1 MQSEVDQ
8 MNMMQID
15 GLKIYKGSA
24 FSDSRGKF
32 SRVFDSHWF
41 SSIGFTP
48 MQINVSSN
56 PYKRTLRGM
65 HFQVDGE
72 PENKLMTLLSGVVF
86 LSIVDLRPKSIS
98 YLNVFTREVS
108 SEELESIYIPAGC
121 AAGWISLS
129 NDVHIHYVMSSRF
142 ELNNYDGFRFDDS
155 FFSIPWPVKP
165 EIISDQDRNWPI
177 FKERS

>member
-1 MQSEVDQ
+1 
-8 MNMMQID
+8 MMQIN

-32 SRVFDSHWF
+32 SRVFDSDWF
-41 SSIGFTP
+41 SSIGFIP

-56 PYKRTLRGM
+56 PYKHTLRGM

-72 PENKLMTLLSGVVF
+72 PENKLLTLLSGVVF

-98 YLNVFTREVS
+98 YLTVFTREVS
-108 SEELESIYIPAGC
+108 AEEGESIYIPAGC

-129 NDVHIHYVMSSRF
+129 EDVQIHYVMSSRF
-142 ELNNYDGFRFDDS
+142 KNNNYGGFKFDDP

-165 EIISDQDRNWPI
+165 EIISDQDRNWPS
-177 FKERS
+177 FQERI

>member
-1 MQSEVDQ
+1 MQSEA
-8 MNMMQID
+8 NKMQID
-15 GLKIYKGSA
+15 GLKVYKGST

-32 SRVFDSHWF
+32 SRVFDSDWF
-41 SSIGFTP
+41 YGIGFTP

-56 PYKRTLRGM
+56 PYKHTLRGM

-72 PENKLMTLLSGVVF
+72 PESKLMTLLSGVVF
-86 LSIVDLRPKSIS
+86 LSLVDLRPKALS
-98 YLNVFTREVS
+98 YLNVFTKEVTA
-108 SEELESIYIPAGC
+108 EQGESIYIPAGC
-121 AAGWISLS
+121 ASGWISMS
-129 NDVHIHYVMSSRF
+129 NDVQIHYVMSSRF
-142 ELNNYDGFRFDDS
+142 EHNNYGGFKFDDP

>member
-1 MQSEVDQ
+1 

-15 GLKIYKGSA
+15 GLNIYKGSA

-56 PYKRTLRGM
+56 PYKHTLRGM

-72 PENKLMTLLSGVVF
+72 PEDKLMTLLSGVVF
-86 LSIVDLRPKSIS
+86 LSIIDLRPKSIS
-98 YLNVFTREVS
+98 YLTVFTREVS
-108 SEELESIYIPAGC
+108 SEEGESIYIPAGC

-129 NDVHIHYVMSSRF
+129 NDVQIHYVMSSRF
-142 ELNNYDGFRFDDS
+142 EHNNYDGFKFDDS

>member
-1 MQSEVDQ
+1 MI
-8 MNMMQID
+8 QID
-15 GLKIYKGSA
+15 GLKIYKNSA

-56 PYKRTLRGM
+56 PYKHTLRGM

-142 ELNNYDGFRFDDS
+142 ELNNYDGFKFDDS

-177 FKERS
+177 FKERT

>member
-1 MQSEVDQ
+1 
-8 MNMMQID
+8 MNKMQID
-15 GLKIYKGSA
+15 GLNVYKGST

-32 SRVFDSHWF
+32 SRVFDSDWF

-56 PYKRTLRGM
+56 PFRHTLRGM

-98 YLNVFTREVS
+98 YLDTEPPLFSAYGLRTSV
-108 SEELESIYIPAGC
+108 PA
-121 AAGWISLS
+121 
-129 NDVHIHYVMSSRF
+129 
-142 ELNNYDGFRFDDS
+142 
-155 FFSIPWPVKP
+155 
-165 EIISDQDRNWPI
+165 
-177 FKERS
+177 

>member
-1 MQSEVDQ
+1 
-8 MNMMQID
+8 MMQIN

-32 SRVFDSHWF
+32 SRVFDSDWF
-41 SSIGFTP
+41 SSIGFIP
-48 MQINVSSN
+48 MQINISSN
-56 PYKRTLRGM
+56 PYKNTLRGM

-98 YLNVFTREVS
+98 YLTVFTREVS
-108 SEELESIYIPAGC
+108 AEEGESIYIPAGC

-129 NDVHIHYVMSSRF
+129 EDVQIHYVMSSRF
-142 ELNNYDGFRFDDS
+142 ENNNYGGFKFDDP

-165 EIISDQDRNWPI
+165 EIISDQDRNWPS
-177 FKERS
+177 FQERI

>member
-1 MQSEVDQ
+1 
-8 MNMMQID
+8 MMQID

-56 PYKRTLRGM
+56 PYKHTLRGM

-72 PENKLMTLLSGVVF
+72 PENKLMTLLSGVIF

-142 ELNNYDGFRFDDS
+142 ELNNYDGFKFDDS

-165 EIISDQDRNWPI
+165 EVISDQDRNWPI